1 MDMKEER
8 ESERHEREPGAAAGE
23 QELKAACA
31 FWVSHQRGPRGE
43 AAAARTAPPGC
54 ACPRIHA

>member
-1 MDMKEER
+1 MKGSR
-8 ESERHEREPGAAAGE
+8 GAAEGE
-23 QELKAACA
+23 PELKAACA

-54 ACPRIHA
+54 VCPRIHA